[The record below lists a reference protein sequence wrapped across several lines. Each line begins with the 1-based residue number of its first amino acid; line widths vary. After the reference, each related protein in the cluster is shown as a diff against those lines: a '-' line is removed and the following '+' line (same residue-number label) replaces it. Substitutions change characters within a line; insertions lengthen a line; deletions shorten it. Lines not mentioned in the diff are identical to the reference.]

1 MQNGRSAPEWI
12 TIRSGMRV
20 KRTYFILPVSEMGPV
35 ADFYERVFG
44 LRAEQRSEEWTEI
57 PLADGV
63 AVALQRGPAL
73 EQEIGL
79 GFEVDDVVATCR
91 LATASGGFVVAT
103 LEPGTRGRSRRAIVL
118 DPAGNRISVATRLR
132 PAATAHSNDG
142 KPAGVPWWAEM
153 T

>member
-1 MQNGRSAPEWI
+1 MQNGRNPPERI
-12 TIRSGMRV
+12 SIRSGMRV
-20 KRTYFILPVSEMGPV
+20 KRTYFILPVSEMDPV

-44 LRAEQRSEEWTEI
+44 LRAERRSEEWTEI

-79 GFEVDDVVATCR
+79 GFEVDDVAATCR
-91 LATASGGFVVAT
+91 LATANGGFVVAT
-103 LEPGTRGRSRRAIVL
+103 LEPGVRGRSRRAVVL
-118 DPAGNRISVATRLR
+118 DPAGNRLSIATRQR
-132 PAATAHSNDG
+132 PVAHVADG